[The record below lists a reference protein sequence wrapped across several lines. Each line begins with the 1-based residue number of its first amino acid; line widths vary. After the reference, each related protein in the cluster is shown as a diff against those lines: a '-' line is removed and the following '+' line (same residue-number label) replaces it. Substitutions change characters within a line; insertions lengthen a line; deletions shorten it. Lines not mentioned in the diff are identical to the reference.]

1 MALKTPQ
8 QFIDDLR
15 KMDIELYMF
24 GERVENYVD
33 HPIIRPSINA
43 MAMTYKLAQDPE
55 YEDLMTATSSLTGNK
70 INRFTHL
77 HQSTDEL
84 IKKVKMLRLLG
95 QKTGCCFQR
104 CVGMDAFNAVF
115 STTYEIDQ
123 AKGTK
128 YHERFVDFMKY
139 VQENDLAVDGCMT
152 DARGDR
158 SKSPGQQDDPDAYLR
173 VVERR
178 EDGVVVRGCKL
189 HQTGMINSHEMLVM
203 PNNALKKGE
212 EDWAIAFSIPLDT
225 PGMIYVYGRQS
236 CDTRKLEGGDID
248 PGNKY
253 FGGQEVMTIFEDV
266 FVPNDRIFMD
276 GEVDFAGM
284 LVERFAG
291 YHRQSYGGCKVGVGD
306 TLIGAAKAIVDYQ
319 GAARASHVRDKII
332 EMCHLN
338 ETLYSSGIACSAE
351 GRKTAAGNYLIDVLL
366 ANVCK
371 QNVTRFPYELAR
383 IAQDLAGGYIVTMP
397 SEKDFNIPGKVG
409 DLVKKYSTTN
419 SEVPYEHRQRMLRFI
434 ENLTMGCAAV
444 GYLTESMHGAGSPQA
459 QRIMIGRLVDL
470 EHRKELAEKLCGIK
484 ENDDVT
490 WE

>member
-8 QFIDDLR
+8 EYLDDLR
-15 KMDIELYMF
+15 KMNINLYMF
-24 GERVENYVD
+24 GEKIENYVD

-55 YEDLMTATSSLTGNK
+55 HEDLMTATSSLTGEK
-70 INRFTHL
+70 INRFCHL
-77 HQSTDEL
+77 HQSPEDL

-104 CVGMDAFNAVF
+104 CVGMDAFNAVYN
-115 STTYEIDQ
+115 TTYEIDQ
-123 AKGTK
+123 ANGTN
-128 YHERFVDFMKY
+128 YHQRFVDFMKY

-158 SKSPGQQDDPDAYLR
+158 SKRPGEQPDPDAYLR

-203 PNNALKKGE
+203 PNNTLKDDEK
-212 EDWAIAFSIPLDT
+212 DWAICFAIPVDT

-236 CDTRKLEGGDID
+236 CDTRKLEGGDVD
-248 PGNKY
+248 TGNKY
-253 FGGQEVMTIFEDV
+253 FGGQEVMTIFNNV
-266 FVPNDRIFMD
+266 FVPNERIFMN
-276 GEVDFAGM
+276 GEVEFSGT

-306 TLIGAAKAIVDYQ
+306 TLIGAAKAITDYQ
-319 GAARASHVRDKII
+319 GVSKASHVKDKLI

-338 ETLYSSGIACSAE
+338 ETLYSCGIACSAE
-351 GRKTAAGNYLIDVLL
+351 GRKTAAGNFLIDLLL
-366 ANVCK
+366 ANICK
-371 QNVTRFPYELAR
+371 LNVTRFPYEIAR
-383 IAQDLAGGYIVTMP
+383 LAQDLAGGFFVTMP
-397 SEKDFNIPGKVG
+397 SEKDFANPEIGS
-409 DLVKKYSTTN
+409 LVKKYST
-419 SEVPYEHRQRMLRFI
+419 SRSDVPVEHRQRMLRLI

-459 QRIMIGRLVDL
+459 QRIMITRLVDL
-470 EHRKELAEKLCGIK
+470 EHRKELAEKLCGVK
-484 ENDDVT
+484 ENTDVD
-490 WE
+490 WK